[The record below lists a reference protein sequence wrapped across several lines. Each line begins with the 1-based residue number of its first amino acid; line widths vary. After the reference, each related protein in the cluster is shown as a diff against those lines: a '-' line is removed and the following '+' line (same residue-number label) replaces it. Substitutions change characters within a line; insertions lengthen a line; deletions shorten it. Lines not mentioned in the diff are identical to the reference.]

1 MFIFKNNRVK
11 KLISYS
17 EFREVL
23 TVEPLWFNAEYCCN
37 IPELGGSNGGIVVF
51 EG

>member
-11 KLISYS
+11 KLISCS
-17 EFREVL
+17 EFGEVL
-23 TVEPLWFNAEYCCN
+23 TVKPLWFNAEYCCN
-37 IPELGGSNGGIVVF
+37 VPELSGSNRGVVIL